1 MSERGKLGGEMK
13 KSKVVLC
20 LAIVVLY
27 APLVYLMIFSFNS
40 TNSMSSFD
48 SFTLDHYR
56 SLFSNTDLL
65 GIVANSI
72 VVGILSAI
80 LAVIFGT
87 LGAVAIYQI
96 KNPKK
101 QSQLSQLNNIMIL
114 APDVVIGV
122 AFLTLFTMFGLKLGL
137 VSVVL
142 THAVFCTP
150 IVVIT
155 LLPRLK
161 QIEISQ
167 IKAALDLGAKTQ
179 DIVKIILLPNIED
192 AMILSFFTSIFY
204 SFDDFGVTFFVTG
217 NGFVTLPIEIYSQAR
232 RGINL
237 ELNALSTIMFAIILI
252 GVIGHQIYMK
262 RGDRNA

>member
-1 MSERGKLGGEMK
+1 MK
-13 KSKVVLC
+13 KSKIILI
-20 LAIVVLY
+20 LAIVILY
-27 APLVYLMIFSFNS
+27 APLAYLMLFSFNS
-40 TNSMSSFD
+40 ADSMSYFE
-48 SFTLDHYR
+48 SFTLEHYVN
-56 SLFSNTDLL
+56 LFSDSGILT
-65 GIVANSI
+65 IVANSV

-87 LGAVAIYQI
+87 LGAVAIYQV
-96 KNPKK
+96 KNPNKK
-101 QSQLSQLNNIMIL
+101 AQLNQLNNIMIL

-122 AFLTLFTMFGLKLGL
+122 AFLTLFTMFGIKLGL

-142 THAVFCTP
+142 THAVFTTP

-155 LLPRLK
+155 LLPRLE

-167 IKAALDLGAKTQ
+167 IKAALDLGAKAK

-237 ELNALSTIMFAIILI
+237 ELNALSTIMFAIII
-252 GVIGHQIYMK
+252 IAVIGHQLYMK
-262 RGDRNA
+262 RGGRNA

>member
-1 MSERGKLGGEMK
+1 MK
-13 KSKVVLC
+13 KSKIVLI
-20 LAIVVLY
+20 LAIVILY
-27 APLVYLMIFSFNS
+27 APLAYLMLFSFNS
-40 TNSMSSFD
+40 ADSMSYFE
-48 SFTLDHYR
+48 SFTLEHYVN
-56 SLFSNTDLL
+56 LFSDSGILT
-65 GIVANSI
+65 IVANSV

-87 LGAVAIYQI
+87 LGAVAIYQV

-101 QSQLSQLNNIMIL
+101 AQLNQLNNIMIL

-122 AFLTLFTMFGLKLGL
+122 AFLTLFTMFGIKLGL

-142 THAVFCTP
+142 THAVFTTP

-155 LLPRLK
+155 LLPRLE

-167 IKAALDLGAKTQ
+167 IKAALDLGAKAK

-237 ELNALSTIMFAIILI
+237 ELNALSTIMFAIII
-252 GVIGHQIYMK
+252 IAVIGHQLYMK
-262 RGDRNA
+262 RGGRNA

>member
-1 MSERGKLGGEMK
+1 MK
-13 KSKVVLC
+13 KSKIIILIA
-20 LAIVVLY
+20 LIVLY
-27 APLVYLMIFSFNS
+27 APLLYLMIFSFNS
-40 TNSMSSFD
+40 SDSMSYFD
-48 SFTLDHYR
+48 SFTVDHYIN
-56 SLFSNTDLL
+56 LFNDSGLL
-65 GIVANSI
+65 TIVANSI

-87 LGAVAIYQI
+87 LGAVAIYQL

-101 QSQLSQLNNIMIL
+101 NSQLRQLNNIMIL

-122 AFLTLFTMFGLKLGL
+122 AFLTLFTMFGIKLGL

-142 THAVFCTP
+142 THAVFTTP

-155 LLPRLK
+155 LLPRLE

-167 IKAALDLGAKTQ
+167 IKAALDLGAKAK

-192 AMILSFFTSIFY
+192 AIILSFFTSIFY

-237 ELNALSTIMFAIILI
+237 ELNALSTIMFGVILLA
-252 GVIGHQIYMK
+252 VIGHQIYLK
-262 RGDRNA
+262 RGGRNA

>member
-1 MSERGKLGGEMK
+1 MK
-13 KSKVVLC
+13 KSKIVLIM
-20 LAIVVLY
+20 AIIILY
-27 APLVYLMIFSFNS
+27 SPLIYLMVYSFNS
-40 TNSMSSFD
+40 ADTMNYFE
-48 SFTLDHYR
+48 SFTLVHYQD
-56 SLFSNTDLL
+56 LFHNSGLL
-65 GIVANSI
+65 GIVANSV

-101 QSQLSQLNNIMIL
+101 NSQLRQLNNIMIL

-122 AFLTLFTMFGLKLGL
+122 AFLSLFTIFGIKLGL
-137 VSVVL
+137 VSVIL

-155 LLPRLK
+155 LLPRLE
-161 QIEISQ
+161 QIEESQ
-167 IKAALDLGAKTQ
+167 LKAAIDLGAKAK
-179 DIVKIILLPNIED
+179 DIVRIVLLPNIED
-192 AMILSFFTSIFY
+192 AIILSFFTSIFY

-237 ELNALSTIMFAIILI
+237 ELNALSTIMFMIIFI
-252 GVIGHQIYMK
+252 CVITHQVVTRKGGGGH
-262 RGDRNA
+262 A

>member
-1 MSERGKLGGEMK
+1 MK
-13 KSKVVLC
+13 KSKIVIVIA
-20 LAIVVLY
+20 AIILY
-27 APLVYLMIFSFNS
+27 APLAYLMFYSFNS
-40 TNSMSSFD
+40 ANSMAHFE
-48 SFTLDHYR
+48 SFTLEHYAN
-56 SLFSNTDLL
+56 LFSDTGLL
-65 GIVANSI
+65 QIVANSI
-72 VVGILSAI
+72 VVGILSAL
-80 LAVIFGT
+80 LAVVFGT
-87 LGAVAIYQI
+87 LGAIAIYQL

-101 QSQLSQLNNIMIL
+101 NYQLKQLNNIMIL

-122 AFLTLFTMFGLKLGL
+122 AFLSLFTMFGIKLGL

-155 LLPRLK
+155 LLPRLE
-161 QIEISQ
+161 QIEVSQ
-167 IKAALDLGAKTQ
+167 IKAALDLGAKAK

-192 AMILSFFTSIFY
+192 AIILSFFTSIFY

-237 ELNALSTIMFAIILI
+237 ELNALSTIMIVIIFMA
-252 GVIGHQIYMK
+252 VIGYQLYLK
-262 RGDRNA
+262 RGGRDA

>member
-1 MSERGKLGGEMK
+1 MK
-13 KSKVVLC
+13 KSKIVLIF
-20 LAIVVLY
+20 AIIILY
-27 APLVYLMIFSFNS
+27 APLVYLMLFSFNS
-40 TNSMSSFD
+40 SDSMSHFD
-48 SFTLDHYR
+48 SFTLDHYVN
-56 SLFSNTDLL
+56 LFNNSNILT
-65 GIVANSI
+65 IVANSV

-87 LGAVAIYQI
+87 LGAVAIYQL
-96 KNPKK
+96 KNPNKRTR
-101 QSQLSQLNNIMIL
+101 LSQLNNIMIL

-122 AFLTLFTMFGLKLGL
+122 AFLSLFTMFGIKLGL

-142 THAVFCTP
+142 THAVFTTP

-155 LLPRLK
+155 LLPRLE

-167 IKAALDLGAKTQ
+167 IKAALDLGAKAK
-179 DIVKIILLPNIED
+179 DIVRIILLPNIED

-237 ELNALSTIMFAIILI
+237 ELNALSTIMFGLI
-252 GVIGHQIYMK
+252 VLGVVGHQIYLK
-262 RGDRNA
+262 RGGRSA